1 MKKIGA
7 LLSLLIF
14 FSGCITTQDYNR
26 LQNDVKNLYQIE
38 EQHHN
43 QIDKR
48 LNKLED
54 SITELKNK
62 TESIISQQTDSVRS
76 TQANLWSQFESQ
88 RVELA
93 TIKGKQELFAKRL
106 KKITNTCANN
116 TKRLNKVK
124 KQISGIERNQQIM
137 ISQLGVD
144 IEQRQKED
152 LKSQNKTD
160 NSNEVQK
167 EKTPKRLYEQAL
179 KAFNRRNYSQAIALW
194 SDFVKNFSENDL
206 VSNSYFWLGESYYQ
220 NKKYGQAILQYQK
233 VIKDY
238 PKSSKLPSAILKQG
252 LCFYKLEKNKA
263 GRITLQKLI
272 DEHPNSAE
280 AKRAKIYLRNR

>member
-38 EQHHN
+38 ERHHN

-137 ISQLGVD
+137 ISQLGV
-144 IEQRQKED
+144 
-152 LKSQNKTD
+152 
-160 NSNEVQK
+160 
-167 EKTPKRLYEQAL
+167 
-179 KAFNRRNYSQAIALW
+179 
-194 SDFVKNFSENDL
+194 
-206 VSNSYFWLGESYYQ
+206 
-220 NKKYGQAILQYQK
+220 
-233 VIKDY
+233 
-238 PKSSKLPSAILKQG
+238 
-252 LCFYKLEKNKA
+252 
-263 GRITLQKLI
+263 
-272 DEHPNSAE
+272 
-280 AKRAKIYLRNR
+280 